1 MYVHYYFLKQVRLWL
16 SLSVGRPN
24 DILLDS
30 GIAALGPTGTGANT
44 NDAPGTPGDLLLG
57 CTYKVGTSYNGKK
70 ILMGNNAFSSF
81 GILGRGFGLHTL
93 SFLL

>member
-1 MYVHYYFLKQVRLWL
+1 MYSSHLLLGPLEVNVRKIITMYVHYYFLKQVRLWL

-57 CTYKVGTSYNGKK
+57 CTYKVGTS
-70 ILMGNNAFSSF
+70 
-81 GILGRGFGLHTL
+81 
-93 SFLL
+93 